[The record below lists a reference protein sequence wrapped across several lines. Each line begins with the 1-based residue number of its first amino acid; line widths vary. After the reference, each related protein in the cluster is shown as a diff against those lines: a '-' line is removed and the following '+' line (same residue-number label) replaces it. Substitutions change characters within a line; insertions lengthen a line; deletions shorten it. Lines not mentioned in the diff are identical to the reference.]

1 MSEKPDLNA
10 GNYSIGDLLNI
21 LDINVPVNQEE
32 LLEHGRLLIKKYISE
47 EQPEYAEFYAK
58 ALQRLLN
65 NYSEVEKYF
74 SPLNDAKSQYAE
86 NTLENQFYNDGS
98 TKQKIANT
106 LNYRKNNVSII
117 DENHAT
123 QAQGRLATPN
133 VRSMP
138 FSQGTINPILKNA
151 FTSWVNIDSHYRE
164 IRINQAS
171 TSCTFNDPSGQIQAT
186 TQGQSPPNPS
196 IAIVDSSTDFT
207 FNLSESITNVTA
219 MTMSSLEIPMTAYY
233 PVSDK
238 YGTNSFDISNCCIQI
253 PPGFYPAFPVT
264 FDPSG
269 IWHPTDGI
277 PAELRSWT
285 LQSRINYDLSNCEL
299 SKIKMIINANT
310 QKTSFINNSADDVTI
325 TFYDENGLTDC
336 SGSKSCLPGNTG
348 SRIDS
353 NLGWLLGFRQ
363 PKYTIP
369 KLTAATTKPGII
381 TSEAVVNPWGTR
393 YLLLEVDDLNRN
405 RNSGNLISMSSNKD
419 KLKLPEYYNKTRQI
433 YPACSIDVSGI
444 DVSGINFRPARSQ
457 TTEKKRPCRKGMPPG
472 TLLVDGSNNLTNAQ
486 KYTITEILN
495 RRKTQ
500 NQSRYNSPV
509 NTNILFRMPISRS
522 SNNVLTGN
530 ETPTIIN
537 NDSGLENARQ
547 YFGPVDIKTLKVKLL
562 NDKGYPIDLRADWS
576 FSLLVERKYQ
586 Y

>member
-10 GNYSIGDLLNI
+10 GNYSIRDLLNI

-58 ALQRLLN
+58 ALERLLN

-186 TQGQSPPNPS
+186 TQGRSPPNPS

-264 FDPSG
+264 SDPSG
-269 IWHPTDGI
+269 IWHPTDDTSI

-299 SKIKMIINANT
+299 SDIKMIINANT
-310 QKTSFINNSADDVTI
+310 QKTSFINNDTTDVTI

-369 KLTAATTKPGII
+369 KKTTKPNYI

-419 KLKLPEYYNKTRQI
+419 KLKLPEYYNKTRQL
-433 YPACSIDVSGI
+433 YPACSKT
-444 DVSGINFRPARSQ
+444 DVSGINFKPSKRVAEKSL
-457 TTEKKRPCRKGMPPG
+457 EKKRPCRKGMPPG
-472 TLLVDGSNNLTNAQ
+472 TPLVDGSNNLTNAQ